1 MEELHIKS
9 TNTTPEINYNAETGI
24 LELSGKSL
32 PTNSIDFYE
41 PVFNWANTFFN
52 SADVP
57 SNFTLEF
64 KIDYYNTSSSK
75 QIAKFFRIIE
85 TSLASEI
92 VTINWFYDEEDIDML
107 DSGQR
112 FDKLMKV
119 NFEFSINPED

>member
-1 MEELHIKS
+1 MNILNIRS
-9 TNTTPEINYNAETGI
+9 TNTTPEINYNPKSGI
-24 LELSGKSL
+24 LEFSGKSL
-32 PTNSIDFYE
+32 PTNSIEFYE
-41 PVFNWANTFFN
+41 PVFNWANSFFN

-57 SNFTLEF
+57 TNFTLEF

-107 DSGQR
+107 DAGKR

-119 NFEFSINPED
+119 SFEFSVNEEE

>member
-1 MEELHIKS
+1 MNILNIKS
-9 TNTTPEINYNAETGI
+9 TNTTPEINYNPKSGI
-24 LELSGKSL
+24 LEFSGKSL
-32 PTNSIDFYE
+32 PTNSIEFYE
-41 PVFNWANTFFN
+41 PVFNWANSFFN

-57 SNFTLEF
+57 TNFTLEF

-107 DSGQR
+107 DAGKR

-119 NFEFSINPED
+119 SFEFSVNEEE